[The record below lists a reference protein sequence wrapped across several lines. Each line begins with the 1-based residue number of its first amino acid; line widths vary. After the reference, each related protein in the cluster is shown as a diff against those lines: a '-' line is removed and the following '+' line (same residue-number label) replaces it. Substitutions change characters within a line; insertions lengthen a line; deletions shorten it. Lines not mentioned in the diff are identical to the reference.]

1 MTNKRVFY
9 ATQAVLLDTAGT
21 ALGASDVIKGVQP
34 VGINTTI
41 DHRTI
46 RDLGNPSP
54 ISILEGKPQ
63 VEASVERIIASV
75 NDVIF
80 PSSGGD
86 LLADATHAKEYDM
99 LLLVGE
105 EAREQID
112 TSGAST
118 QAELKLSY
126 LQVSSVSYNFEVNGP
141 FTESISFVG
150 HNKEWSTT
158 RTFSS
163 TGQLGFTHSGD
174 VARRSDY
181 NTSSSVMPSEVEG
194 TIQGVSISFS
204 LDRREVLDLGKRQ
217 GVSSVSDS
225 NKYKLLNIP
234 VEIQTDITTVVKEK
248 DFSGDITAQSF
259 TNAPASKQLKIVL
272 TIGGSNLTFDMG
284 SENYLNDVSRSGG
297 EAGGGGNV
305 ESTYSYVNYNS
316 FSIS

>member
-1 MTNKRVFY
+1 MSNKRVFY
-9 ATQAVLLDTAGT
+9 ATQAVLLDSAGT
-21 ALGASDVIKGVQP
+21 ALGASDVIKGVQS

-46 RDLGNPSP
+46 RDLGKPSP
-54 ISILEGKPQ
+54 ISILEGKPE

-105 EAREQID
+105 EAREQIA

-174 VARRSDY
+174 VAKRIDY
-181 NTSSSVMPSEVEG
+181 NTSSSIMPSEVQG
-194 TIQGVSISFS
+194 TIQSIDLIVNLS
-204 LDRREVLDLGKRQ
+204 RREVLDLGKRQ
-217 GVSSVSDS
+217 GASSASET
-225 NKYKLLNIP
+225 NKYKLLDVP
-234 VEIQTDITTVVKEK
+234 VTVQTTISTIIKEK
-248 DFSGDITAQSF
+248 HFSSDLTAQSF
-259 TNAPASKQLKIVL
+259 SNAPASKQIKVVL
-272 TIGGSNLTFDMG
+272 TFGGSNLTFDLG
-284 SENYLNDVSRSGG
+284 SENYLTKVDRRG
-297 EAGGGGNV
+297 ADTDGGNV
-305 ESTYSYVNYNS
+305 EALYEFENYNI
-316 FSIS
+316 FSMS

>member
-1 MTNKRVFY
+1 MSNKRVFY

-21 ALGASDVIKGVQP
+21 ALGASDVIKGVQS

-46 RDLGNPSP
+46 RDLGKPSP
-54 ISILEGKPQ
+54 ISILEGKPE

-150 HNKEWSTT
+150 HNKEWSTA

-163 TGQLGFTHSGD
+163 TGELGYTHSGNL
-174 VARRSDY
+174 ARRQDY
-181 NTSSSVMPSEVEG
+181 STSSSVIPSEVQG
-194 TIQGVSISFS
+194 TMQNITVSFDFS
-204 LDRREVLDLGKRQ
+204 RREILDLGKRQ
-217 GVSSVSDS
+217 GVSTPSQV
-225 NKYKLLNIP
+225 NQYKLLNVP
-234 VEIQTDITTVVKEK
+234 VEVTTESNTVVAEK
-248 DFSGDITAQSF
+248 DFSSDIDAQSF
-259 TNAPASKQLKIVL
+259 SNAPANKEIKAVVS
-272 TIGGSNLTFDMG
+272 IGGTNTIFNMG
-284 SENYLNDVSRSGG
+284 TENYLADVNRSGG
-297 EAGGGGNV
+297 DSGGGNV
-305 ESTYSYVNYNS
+305 EASYTYKNFNT